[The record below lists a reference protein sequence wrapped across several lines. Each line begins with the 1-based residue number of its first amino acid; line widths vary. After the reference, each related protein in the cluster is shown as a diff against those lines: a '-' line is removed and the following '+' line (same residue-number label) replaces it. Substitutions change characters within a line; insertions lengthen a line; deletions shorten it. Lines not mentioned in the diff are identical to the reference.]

1 MRTPKRF
8 ANARVEDLDKKAFAK
23 VLEYW
28 ENRVAYFRKGV
39 GLVLSGPNGVGKT
52 HALAAITN
60 GLQRIDSEFVPAV
73 KAIEAY
79 SQFDDVWDE
88 YREQPYAH
96 TLETVSWLVLDDIGK
111 EYRGGKL
118 QEQATFRLGSL
129 LRTRSDACLVT
140 HISTNLFPAKRIR
153 EEYGDSVASLMN
165 ETMIAV
171 EVAGKDRRGHAR

>member
-1 MRTPKRF
+1 VRTPKRF
-8 ANARVEDLDKKAFAK
+8 AGAKMEDLDPKAFAK
-23 VLEYW
+23 VIQYW
-28 ENRVAYFRKGV
+28 ESRVAHFRKGV

-52 HALAAITN
+52 HALAAMTN
-60 GLQRIDSEFVPAV
+60 GLKRIDSEFVSAV
-73 KAIEAY
+73 KAVEAY
-79 SQFDDVWDE
+79 SQFEDAWDE
-88 YREQPYAH
+88 SRDQPYAW
-96 TLETVSWLVLDDIGK
+96 TLERVPWLVLDDWGK
-111 EYRGGKL
+111 ENRAGKL
-118 QEQATFRLGSL
+118 QEQTIFRLGSL